1 VTWGSVLNLECK
13 ATAGP
18 VQAKMIDE
26 PVELQNFA
34 QYRRQVRGR
43 ELMIVF

>member
-1 VTWGSVLNLECK
+1 
-13 ATAGP
+13 
-18 VQAKMIDE
+18 MIDE

-34 QYRRQVRGR
+34 QYRRQVRGS